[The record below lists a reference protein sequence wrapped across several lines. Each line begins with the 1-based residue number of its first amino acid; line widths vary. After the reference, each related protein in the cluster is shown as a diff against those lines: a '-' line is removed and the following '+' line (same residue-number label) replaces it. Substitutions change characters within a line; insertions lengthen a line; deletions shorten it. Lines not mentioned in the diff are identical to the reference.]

1 MTRSAVAL
9 DRLVVALAGLAL
21 VAGGAGALWWAL
33 GPRAADP
40 LVLGSAATAV
50 DQTWWPWA
58 AGGVGVLIILVG
70 LRWLAAHHRP
80 PRTRTLDI
88 GRGMTADVASVADA
102 AAVALE
108 ARPDVVAAGARSVT
122 ERGVPTVML
131 TATVAARAGL
141 PAAVAAVDQVSAT
154 VEDMLGGAVAVRS
167 RIRVDAAHRRSVR

>member
-1 MTRSAVAL
+1 MTRSAVVL
-9 DRLVVALAGLAL
+9 DRLVVALTGLLL
-21 VAGGAGALWWAL
+21 VAGGAGALWWTFGPRATAPLAL
-33 GPRAADP
+33 GP
-40 LVLGSAATAV
+40 AATAV

-58 AGGVGVLIILVG
+58 GGAAGVIVILVG
-70 LRWLAAHHRP
+70 LRWLAAHRRP
-80 PRTRTLDI
+80 PRARTLNI
-88 GRGMTADVASVADA
+88 GRGMTADVASLADA